1 MSGSDLIVTD
11 DGPSVSSKDS
21 ISETITVPFS
31 SDITPSRHAKILRQV
46 SNILHALLANA
57 MKYAA
62 VGDGNNAGAGF
73 QIHQQTYTAA
83 ANLDMAARGLEEGQ
97 RKVLAGGFGPPP
109 GQGPGR
115 A

>member
-1 MSGSDLIVTD
+1 MTDDLILGSDDHIV
-11 DGPSVSSKDS
+11 KDA
-21 ISETITVPFS
+21 ITETITVPFS
-31 SDITPSRHAKILRQV
+31 ADITPSRHAKILRQV

-62 VGDGNNAGAGF
+62 TGDGRNTGAGH

-83 ANLDMAARGLEEGQ
+83 ANLDMAAHALEDVPRQ
-97 RKVLAGGFGPPP
+97 DLMRRIPPP
-109 GQGPGR
+109 PMGPGR